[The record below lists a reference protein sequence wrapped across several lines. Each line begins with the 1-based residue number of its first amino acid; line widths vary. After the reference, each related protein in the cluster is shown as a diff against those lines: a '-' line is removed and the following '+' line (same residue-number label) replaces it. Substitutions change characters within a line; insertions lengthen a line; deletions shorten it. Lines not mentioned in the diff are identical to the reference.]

1 MISVSLGGR
10 TRPGSYGWRLVSS
23 DVLATLYREYRLLT
37 RNRTNLLLSVIPTA
51 VYILLFATSLNKL
64 IGSVAYA
71 GHAVPYPR
79 FALPAMLLSA
89 TLSAATTTGMSLFQ
103 ERLSRMDI
111 ELWSFP
117 LRRSSYI
124 LGKLLAAAVLVVL
137 QSVAALLLALVLFRF
152 DWTTGQWAGL
162 VAAAVLA
169 AVAFN
174 GVYLLL
180 ATVFSDFQRFTVTIN
195 VLTPIM
201 LFASPSFYPPQE
213 MPTLLRWLSWADPVT
228 YGIRAIRDVTLL
240 GFSAAWPWLAILTGM
255 SAVTVPLVASSMA
268 RASRRI

>member
-1 MISVSLGGR
+1 MTSVSAGGR
-10 TRPGSYGWRLVSS
+10 NWSGPYGRRLVSS
-23 DVLATLYREYRLLT
+23 DVYATLYREYRLLT

-71 GHAVPYPR
+71 DRAVPYPQ

-103 ERLSRMDI
+103 ERLSRMEI

-124 LGKLLAAAVLVVL
+124 AGKLLAAAVLVIL
-137 QSVAALLLALVLFRF
+137 QSIAALLLALALFRF
-152 DWTTGQWAGL
+152 DWTAGQWTAMM
-162 VAAAVLA
+162 VATVLA
-169 AVAFN
+169 AIAFN
-174 GVYLLL
+174 GAYLLL

-213 MPTLLRWLSWADPVT
+213 MPALLRWLSWADPVT
-228 YGIRAIRDVTLL
+228 YGIDAIRDVTLL
-240 GFSAAWPWLAILTGM
+240 GLSAAWPWLAALAGM
-255 SAVTVPLVASSMA
+255 SAVTVPLVASFMA

>member
-1 MISVSLGGR
+1 MTSVSLGAGTKSGPYGR
-10 TRPGSYGWRLVSS
+10 RLVSS
-23 DVLATLYREYRLLT
+23 DVQATLYREYRLLT
-37 RNRTNLLLSVIPTA
+37 RNRTNLLMSIVPTA

-64 IGSVAYA
+64 IGSVTYA
-71 GHAVPYPR
+71 GRSVTYPQ
-79 FALPAMLLSA
+79 FALPAMMLSA

-124 LGKLLAAAVLVVL
+124 LGKLLAAAALVVL
-137 QSVAALLLALVLFRF
+137 QTVAALILALALFRF
-152 DWTTGQWAGL
+152 DWTAGQWAGL
-162 VAAAVLA
+162 LAATVLA

-180 ATVFSDFQRFTVTIN
+180 ATAFSDFQRFTVTIN

-213 MPTLLRWLSWADPVT
+213 MPTPLRWLSWADPVT
-228 YGIRAIRDVTLL
+228 YGIRAIRDVSLL
-240 GFSAAWPWLAILTGM
+240 GFSAAWPWLAVLAGM
-255 SAVTVPLVASSMA
+255 AAVTVPLVASSMA